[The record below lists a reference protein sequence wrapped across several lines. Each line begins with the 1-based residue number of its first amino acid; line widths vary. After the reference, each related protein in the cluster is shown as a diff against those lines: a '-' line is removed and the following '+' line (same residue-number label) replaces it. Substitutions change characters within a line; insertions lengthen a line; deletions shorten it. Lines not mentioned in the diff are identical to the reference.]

1 MITPHGPT
9 HPFAGIDL
17 AGLDA
22 AFPTLL
28 AQAAAADALPAD
40 GSRAGEGLSARERR
54 LFRFGILVGL
64 GEWGLAREAMV
75 SLLDTRLLPGPALE
89 HALAEAAVVKGW
101 PVCVHLEPA
110 MSSRGLHGPAS
121 VADALARVSAAGPAP
136 SVPGATPVGR
146 LTDREVF
153 ALGLG
158 ITWGARCWDT

>member
-1 MITPHGPT
+1 MTSPQGSA

-28 AQAAAADALPAD
+28 AQAAADALPPD
-40 GSRAGEGLSARERR
+40 GSPVGEGLSARERR

-64 GEWGLAREAMV
+64 GEWGLAQESMV
-75 SLLDTRLLPGPALE
+75 SLLDTHLLPGPALE

-101 PVCVHLEPA
+101 PVCVHLGPTL
-110 MSSRGLHGPAS
+110 SSRGLYGPAS
-121 VADALARVSAAGPAP
+121 VAEALARVSAAGPAP
-136 SVPGATPVGR
+136 SPPGATPAGE